1 MVQLTAAIPPGDP
14 LQALPTLGNSPGS
27 QHPWHSRLGW
37 YDKEQGRALFKAT
50 ELPYMV
56 PQPSLSR
63 NSPSL

>member
-27 QHPWHSRLGW
+27 QHSWHSRLGW

-56 PQPSLSR
+56 P
-63 NSPSL
+63 